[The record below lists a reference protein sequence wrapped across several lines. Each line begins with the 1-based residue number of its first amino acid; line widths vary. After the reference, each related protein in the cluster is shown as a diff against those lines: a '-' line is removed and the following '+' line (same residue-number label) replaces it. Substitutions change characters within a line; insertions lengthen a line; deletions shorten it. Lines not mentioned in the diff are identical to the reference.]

1 MKRMRYGISIL
12 GLAYVLALGC
22 HRIESLE
29 EHAEDPQ
36 PYRQEVNNN
45 ADRLLWAFETGDK
58 ITWSSPAI
66 GTDGTVYIGS
76 YDYKVYALNGKT
88 GAEVESPPAIGTD
101 GTVYFGSSDH
111 MIYALDGKTG
121 VMKWKFLTGDW
132 ITSSPAIGADGTIY
146 IGSWA
151 KGLYALDGTT
161 GTQIWDFETGNSE
174 FGVPSSPAIGTDGI
188 VYVGSHNKK

>member
-22 HRIESLE
+22 HKIEPLE
-29 EHAEDPQ
+29 ERAEDPQ
-36 PYRQEVNNN
+36 PFLKEVDNN
-45 ADRLLWAFETGDK
+45 ADRLLWTFETGDK

-88 GAEVESPPAIGTD
+88 GAKKWEYKTGAEVESPPAIGTD

-111 MIYALDGKTG
+111 M
-121 VMKWKFLTGDW
+121 V
-132 ITSSPAIGADGTIY
+132 
-146 IGSWA
+146 
-151 KGLYALDGTT
+151 
-161 GTQIWDFETGNSE
+161 
-174 FGVPSSPAIGTDGI
+174 
-188 VYVGSHNKK
+188 